1 MKSHYDMERLTA
13 ALVPIDAAFS
23 ASEKKW
29 GVARLERIVS
39 QTTLES
45 YRRGWIAY
53 RAAIDVGDADAV
65 QAIAPK
71 MIAALAFM
79 DREAT
84 QAGHAP
90 LSVDAWEA
98 VLNDGTVLAIV
109 KTMPEAHALANEA
122 SGRNRVVYSMAEIA
136 RIIEHYEMTNAIKLS
151 FPGATVQPGE
161 KVKSGV
167 QLSEGEAAD
176 WAKAEPLHDLLH
188 GEAA

>member
-1 MKSHYDMERLTA
+1 MKSHYDIERITA

-29 GVARLERIVS
+29 GVARLETLVS

-53 RAAIDVGDADAV
+53 RTAIDDYDANAV
-65 QAIAPK
+65 EAIAPK

-84 QAGHAP
+84 NAGHLP
-90 LSVDAWEA
+90 LSVDAWETA
-98 VLNDGTVLAIV
+98 LTDGTVLAIV
-109 KTMPEAHALANEA
+109 RTMPEAHALAKEA
-122 SGRNRVVYSMAEIA
+122 NGRQRVVYSLVEIA

-151 FPGATVQPGE
+151 FPGATVQPGKKIE
-161 KVKSGV
+161 SGV
-167 QLSEGEAAD
+167 QLSEGQAAD

-188 GEAA
+188 GKAA